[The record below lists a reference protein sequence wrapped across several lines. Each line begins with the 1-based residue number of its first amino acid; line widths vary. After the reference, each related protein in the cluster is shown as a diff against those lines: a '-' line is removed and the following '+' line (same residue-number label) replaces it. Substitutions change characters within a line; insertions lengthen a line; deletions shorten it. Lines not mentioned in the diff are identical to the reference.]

1 MKKHNMDLANICH
14 KLDINP
20 FYVVLVLGIA
30 LIFGVPVILAF
41 LKVPPFFIFLIW
53 VIILLLSAI
62 SFLIYFYR
70 NPERDPPKN
79 ENVIVSPAD
88 GMIIYIKKI
97 NKGEIPFPIK
107 GKNIIKINELTKSDE
122 FKDNDGYIIGVEMR
136 LFDVHVNRSPIEGV
150 VKSSK
155 YNPGKFISMPKKE
168 FEIMNESHTTILEH
182 RKGYRIGVV
191 QIATFLVRG
200 IESYVREGD
209 LVKLGERIGRIKI
222 GSQVDVII
230 PFTTIELKIKK
241 GDRVYAGE
249 TILAEIKDVNRR

>member
-14 KLDINP
+14 ELNINP

-30 LIFGVPVILAF
+30 LIFGVPLILTY
-41 LKVPPFFIFLIW
+41 LNVPPFFVVLIW
-53 VIILLLSAI
+53 VVILLSSAI

-88 GMIIYIKKI
+88 GMIVYIKKI
-97 NKGEIPFPIK
+97 KKGEIPFSIK
-107 GKNIIKINELTKSDE
+107 GKNIIKIDELTKSDE
-122 FKDNDGYIIGVEMR
+122 FKDKDGYIIGVEMR
-136 LFDVHVNRSPIEGV
+136 LFDVHVNRSPIQGV
-150 VKSSK
+150 VKLSRH
-155 YNPGKFISMPKKE
+155 NPGKFISMTRKE
-168 FEIMNESHTTILEH
+168 FEIMNESHTTTLEH
-182 RKGYRIGVV
+182 RRGYRIGVV

-200 IESYVREGD
+200 VESYLREGD
-209 LVKLGERIGRIKI
+209 LVGLGERIGRIKI

-230 PFTTIELKIKK
+230 PFTTIKLWAKE

-249 TILAEIKDVNRR
+249 SILAEVTKC